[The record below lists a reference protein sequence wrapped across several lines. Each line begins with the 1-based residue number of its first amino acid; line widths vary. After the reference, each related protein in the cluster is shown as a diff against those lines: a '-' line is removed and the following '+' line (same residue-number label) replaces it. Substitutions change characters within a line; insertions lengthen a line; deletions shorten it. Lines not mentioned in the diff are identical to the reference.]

1 MYQPKKK
8 KKTDYAA
15 LNSPFMRIP
24 KMRLEAARA
33 LLDLK
38 FKEIYELKGRAPE
51 AIFEDLKKIRI
62 KTDADMLNYFKIAVD
77 FAEKEDE

>member
-1 MYQPKKK
+1 MLSASKKK
-8 KKTDYAA
+8 KVDYEA

-24 KMRLEAARA
+24 HMKVEGARA

-51 AIFEDLKKIRI
+51 AMFDDLSKIRL
-62 KTDADMLNYFKIAVD
+62 KADKSILPLFVLAVN
-77 FAEKEDE
+77 FAENQE

>member
-1 MYQPKKK
+1 MLSASKKK
-8 KKTDYAA
+8 KVDYEA

-24 KMRLEAARA
+24 RMKVEGARA

-51 AIFEDLKKIRI
+51 AMFDDLSKIRL
-62 KTDADMLNYFKIAVD
+62 KADKSILPLFVLAVN
-77 FAEKEDE
+77 FAENQE

>member
-1 MYQPKKK
+1 MHLQKKK

-24 KMRLEAARA
+24 KMRVEAARA

-38 FKEIYELKGRAPE
+38 FREVYELKGRAPE
-51 AIFEDLKKIRI
+51 AIFEDFKKIRI
-62 KTDADMLNYFKIAVD
+62 KPDADMLNYFKIAVD